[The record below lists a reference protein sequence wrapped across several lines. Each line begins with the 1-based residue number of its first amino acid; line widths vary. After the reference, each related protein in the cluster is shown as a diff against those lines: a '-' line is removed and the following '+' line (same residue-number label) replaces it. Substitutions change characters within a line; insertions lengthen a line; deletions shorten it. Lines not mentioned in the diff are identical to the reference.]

1 MVIFGNQGEGLNVSP
16 VAGTKSQVIRN
27 HSMIELDSLFKDAGV
42 IRYPNGYRMIGL
54 TLQNH
59 LDGSIVSGF
68 ASVIV
73 EDNHPNPRSI
83 IIPAKGSQVI
93 YQRFQEED
101 LSILQNVVYIF
112 GIILVS
118 SGIGHIVEG
127 NVKGLVIMPET
138 SFIDEIIIGENQ
150 NRLRRTPVIR

>member
-16 VAGTKSQVIRN
+16 VVGTKSQVIRN
-27 HSMIELDSLFKDAGV
+27 HSIIGLDSLFKGAGV
-42 IRYPNGYRMIGL
+42 VSNPNGYRMIGL

-83 IIPAKGSQVI
+83 IIPAIGSQVI
-93 YQRFQEED
+93 YQRFQEEY
-101 LSILQNVVYIF
+101 LSILRNVVHIF

-118 SGIGHIVEG
+118 SGIGHIIKG
-127 NVKGLVIMPET
+127 NVKGLVVMPET